1 MSGIKDDDIQIIDE
15 KSLEDFK
22 SVTNVFH
29 DSYFQ
34 TYPDMKQYIKTE

>member
-1 MSGIKDDDIQIIDE
+1 MRNPNVQTINK
-15 KSLEDFK
+15 KSLKEFK
-22 SVTNVFH
+22 SVTNVFY